1 MQFKRLTPI
10 LPIAQII
17 VCTIRPGSPPPN
29 LTIDLAMRSQWTS
42 AYLPASLAPV
52 GETGLLVG
60 DAMSSLAIL
69 DMTSDSGL
77 HTVAK
82 ARPPVSSNLVVFANA
97 DFVSL
102 HRYRISNHCGPPPLE
117 LSTRPTSSEPT

>member
-1 MQFKRLTPI
+1 M
-10 LPIAQII
+10 PIAQII
-17 VCTIRPGSPPPN
+17 VCTIRPGSPAPN

-82 ARPPVSSNLVVFANA
+82 VRSPSLQSLVVFADI

-117 LSTRPTSSEPT
+117 SSTRPTSLEPT